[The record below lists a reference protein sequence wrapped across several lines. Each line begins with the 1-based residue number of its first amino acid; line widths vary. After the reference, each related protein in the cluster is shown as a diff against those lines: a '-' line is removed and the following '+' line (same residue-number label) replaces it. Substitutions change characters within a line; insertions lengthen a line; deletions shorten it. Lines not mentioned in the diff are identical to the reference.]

1 MVCQLFY
8 DIFSNIVRQDKFLWL
23 LNWSSDLK
31 IDLVFENAMVSKVRK
46 ILAGHDPFHNSTD
59 FKRYWRNFFRVMSFA
74 QAHKIYC
81 AEPPRVHIFVPKQ
94 SNFKPRT
101 FYETNDH
108 DPKSDGKKRTK
119 HLIFNKGILLSRKIE
134 KEIVDDRINSNSVR

>member
-1 MVCQLFY
+1 
-8 DIFSNIVRQDKFLWL
+8 
-23 LNWSSDLK
+23 
-31 IDLVFENAMVSKVRK
+31 
-46 ILAGHDPFHNSTD
+46 
-59 FKRYWRNFFRVMSFA
+59 MSFA

-94 SNFKPRT
+94 SNFKPRI